1 MQQLQCLTPPVH
13 VFRFGSGLVRRG
25 SLSRA
30 CLFAERM
37 KNKLNEWLCELL
49 HGQSDKENLMKEA
62 KDERKRVAERKIQ
75 SAIGFRQVIDLL
87 SSEKRLEFMQW
98 L

>member
-1 MQQLQCLTPPVH
+1 M
-13 VFRFGSGLVRRG
+13 SGCVSSYTVVRHAKDEN
-25 SLSRA
+25 SCSQD
-30 CLFAERM
+30 FVVYTDSE
-37 KNKLNEWLCELL
+37 
-49 HGQSDKENLMKEA
+49 SDKENLMKEA